1 MPPYRY
7 SFAAP
12 VAAPPKAE
20 ERSSRE
26 RLLAAV
32 DHLPPLPAV
41 LSRVLRMLNDEYC
54 SSTQIASLI
63 EKDSVLSGSVLR
75 CVNSAYYGLM
85 QRVSSIRQA
94 VTLLGFGT
102 VRNLAL
108 GFSMRRMLS
117 SSKAG
122 NSKLYAAYSQHALGC
137 AVMTQFLALYS
148 HTEDADAA
156 FAAGLFHDIGE
167 LLIINTL
174 PQMAPKLIAHWE
186 QGDGTLEDSER
197 ELLGVTHPELSG
209 VVLERWELP
218 ESLQMAARY
227 HARPDLDPARGE
239 DFHTLPY
246 LVHAADLFVRYHG
259 LDVLTSAEK
268 PPESP
273 EPALRQVGLDQ
284 SLEEIEERFTKEF
297 ESIRAAFQA

>member
-7 SFAAP
+7 PFVAP
-12 VAAPPKAE
+12 IAAPPKAE
-20 ERSSRE
+20 ERSYRK

-41 LSRVLRMLNDEYC
+41 LSRLLRMLNDEHC
-54 SSTQIASLI
+54 SSTQIAALI
-63 EKDSVLSGSVLR
+63 EKDSVLSGSVLQ

-108 GFSMRRMLS
+108 GFSMKRMLS
-117 SSKAG
+117 SSKATS
-122 NSKLYAAYSQHALGC
+122 SKLHAAYSQHALGC

-148 HTEDADAA
+148 RTEDADAA

-167 LLIINTL
+167 LLIIKTL
-174 PQMAPKLIAHWE
+174 PEMAPKLVTHWE
-186 QGDGTLEDSER
+186 QGEGTLEDSEQ

-209 VVLERWELP
+209 IVLKRWELP
-218 ESLQMAARY
+218 EALQMAARY
-227 HARPDLDPARGE
+227 HARPDLDPDSGE
-239 DFHTLPY
+239 DPHTLPY

-259 LDVLTSAEK
+259 LDVLTSEER

-273 EPALRQVGLDQ
+273 EPALRAVGLDQ
-284 SLEEIEERFTKEF
+284 SLEEIQQRFTEEF

>member
-7 SFAAP
+7 RFASP
-12 VAAPPKAE
+12 PAAPPRAE
-20 ERSSRE
+20 ERSYRE

-41 LSRVLRMLNDEYC
+41 LSKLLRMLNDEYC
-54 SSTQIASLI
+54 SSAQIASLI
-63 EKDSVLSGSVLR
+63 EKDSVLSGSVLQ

-85 QRVSSIRQA
+85 QRVSSIRRA

-108 GFSMRRMLS
+108 GFSMKRMLS
-117 SSKAG
+117 RGRAG

-174 PQMAPKLIAHWE
+174 PDMPQKLISRWE
-186 QGDGTLEDSER
+186 EGDGTLEDAEH
-197 ELLGVTHPELSG
+197 ELLGVSHPELSG
-209 VVLERWELP
+209 VVLERWDLP
-218 ESLQMAARY
+218 EGLQMAARY
-227 HARPDLDPARGE
+227 HASPDLHPNSGK
-239 DFHTLPY
+239 DFYTLRY
-246 LVHAADLFVRYHG
+246 LVHAADLFVQYQG
-259 LDVLTSAEK
+259 LDVLVSEEK
-268 PPESP
+268 QPESP
-273 EPALRQVGLDQ
+273 EPALRQVGLEQ
-284 SLEEIEERFTKEF
+284 SLEEIQERFTKEF
-297 ESIRAAFQA
+297 ESIRAAFQS